1 MERSAYK
8 KLLEWKNSKNRKPLI
23 LNGARQVGKTWLLK
37 EFGSREYSNV
47 AYINCDEIPAMADA
61 FTDFNT
67 DRLIRFFSAL
77 SGVAI
82 KPGNTLIILDEIQ
95 QIPAG
100 VTSLKY
106 FCENAPL
113 YHIAV
118 AGSLLGVGLH
128 QGTGF
133 PVGKVDEI
141 NLFPLSFKEFIQALD
156 KSTLIELMEAH
167 RWNELS
173 ALSSVYIEL
182 LRQYYYVGG
191 MPAVVKAYIETHD
204 IFEV

>member
-100 VTSLKY
+100 VTSL
-106 FCENAPL
+106 
-113 YHIAV
+113 
-118 AGSLLGVGLH
+118 
-128 QGTGF
+128 
-133 PVGKVDEI
+133 
-141 NLFPLSFKEFIQALD
+141 
-156 KSTLIELMEAH
+156 
-167 RWNELS
+167 
-173 ALSSVYIEL
+173 
-182 LRQYYYVGG
+182 
-191 MPAVVKAYIETHD
+191 
-204 IFEV
+204 

>member
-1 MERSAYK
+1 M
-8 KLLEWKNSKNRKPLI
+8 
-23 LNGARQVGKTWLLK
+23 LK

-47 AYINCDEIPAMADA
+47 AYINCDEIPAMAEA

-82 KPGNTLIILDEIQ
+82 KPGNILIILDEIQ

-118 AGSLLGVGLH
+118 AGSLLGVVLH
-128 QGTGF
+128 
-133 PVGKVDEI
+133 
-141 NLFPLSFKEFIQALD
+141 
-156 KSTLIELMEAH
+156 
-167 RWNELS
+167 
-173 ALSSVYIEL
+173 
-182 LRQYYYVGG
+182 
-191 MPAVVKAYIETHD
+191 
-204 IFEV
+204 